1 MGRQGFRWLVVALT
15 FQGLAACAAGG
26 AARPPSVVAT
36 VIPRVQRKA
45 CDEYGVVK
53 AQLHDVRFG
62 DHVVGGV
69 GAVLAA
75 GAYNPALLVAAPVV
89 APLVAPV
96 VAGFEAT
103 EHWKRFRA
111 ERARCLE
118 APDEALSALVTTDL
132 PRLATAYV
140 HVGKPRE
147 AARLYRL
154 GIVLHAELGLA
165 PEAAQPLVDGFAAL
179 EREFPREIEWN
190 PGGSPSSAGVWS
202 DRMKP

>member
-1 MGRQGFRWLVVALT
+1 MARQGFRWLVVALT

-26 AARPPSVVAT
+26 ASRPASGVAA

-62 DHVVGGV
+62 DDVVGGV

-75 GAYNPALLVAAPVV
+75 GAYNPAILVAAPVV

-96 VAGFEAT
+96 AAGFEAT
-103 EHWKRFRA
+103 EHWKRFRV

-118 APDEALSALVTTDL
+118 APDEALSALVTAEL
-132 PRLATAYV
+132 PRLAAAYV
-140 HVGKPRE
+140 YVGKPGE

-154 GIVLHAELGLA
+154 GLVLHAELGLA
-165 PEAAQPLVDGFAAL
+165 PEAAQPLVDGYAL
-179 EREFPREIEWN
+179 LQRQFPRELEWN
-190 PGGSPSSAGVWS
+190 PGGSPGSAWGWS